1 MEAHHLIPMGKQGA
15 FEYDIDVPENI
26 MSLCPNCHKKI
37 HLSEDI
43 AKGDMLKK
51 AYDMKRNHLREGGID
66 IDAKTLFEI
75 YDIPV
80 YPDA

>member
-1 MEAHHLIPMGKQGA
+1 MEAHHLIPMGKQGD

-43 AKGDMLKK
+43 AKRDILKE
-51 AYDMKRNHLREGGID
+51 AYDRRNNQLLKRGIGID
-66 IDAKTLFEI
+66 SSPLFEI
-75 YDIPV
+75 YNIPV
-80 YPDA
+80 YSEV